1 MFLSPACIY
10 RIRGRGSKD
19 SGDSIPERK
28 SPRHLRIKH
37 ASNKPQREASAVHP
51 DGRCQVGG
59 EGVPPNDSGPEFGF
73 QGISWYRL
81 WIFQL
86 EEKVNRKEIEQRI
99 WGKTIASARTIGLIS
114 EQEAQ
119 FLIEEYLRDFRS
131 KNGWDGK
138 TYIIPR
144 IF

>member
-1 MFLSPACIY
+1 MPTRQKRDWLPSTSD
-10 RIRGRGSKD
+10 RR
-19 SGDSIPERK
+19 
-28 SPRHLRIKH
+28 
-37 ASNKPQREASAVHP
+37 
-51 DGRCQVGG
+51 
-59 EGVPPNDSGPEFGF
+59 FGF
-73 QGISWYRL
+73 HRQSCYIVR
-81 WIFQL
+81 IFQL

-99 WGKTIASARTIGLIS
+99 WGKTIASARTTGLIS

-138 TYIIPR
+138 TYIMPR

>member
-1 MFLSPACIY
+1 VTSHDST
-10 RIRGRGSKD
+10 RI
-19 SGDSIPERK
+19 
-28 SPRHLRIKH
+28 
-37 ASNKPQREASAVHP
+37 
-51 DGRCQVGG
+51 
-59 EGVPPNDSGPEFGF
+59 GPEFGF

-131 KNGWDGK
+131 KNGWDGR

>member
-1 MFLSPACIY
+1 MSGLTSRVGNEGRPSLPSHKILRCRCDAAHGRRRLSRRFCGHIFKTST
-10 RIRGRGSKD
+10 RVLR
-19 SGDSIPERK
+19 
-28 SPRHLRIKH
+28 PRTT
-37 ASNKPQREASAVHP
+37 
-51 DGRCQVGG
+51 GG
-59 EGVPPNDSGPEFGF
+59 GADRARLGF
-73 QGISWYRL
+73 RSFSWYRL
-81 WIFQL
+81 GIFQL

-99 WGKTIASARTIGLIS
+99 WGKTIASARTTGLIS

-138 TYIIPR
+138 TYIMPR

>member
-1 MFLSPACIY
+1 MRIARACLPTKFSRCHCYAAHGRRCLSSRFCGHIFKTRHACT
-10 RIRGRGSKD
+10 GSTD
-19 SGDSIPERK
+19 DWRRSGSGER
-28 SPRHLRIKH
+28 L
-37 ASNKPQREASAVHP
+37 
-51 DGRCQVGG
+51 
-59 EGVPPNDSGPEFGF
+59 GF
-73 QGISWYRL
+73 RSFSWYRL
-81 WIFQL
+81 GIFQL

-99 WGKTIASARTIGLIS
+99 WGKTIASARTTGLIS

-138 TYIIPR
+138 TYIMPR

>member
-1 MFLSPACIY
+1 S
-10 RIRGRGSKD
+10 
-19 SGDSIPERK
+19 
-28 SPRHLRIKH
+28 
-37 ASNKPQREASAVHP
+37 PQRPLPA
-51 DGRCQVGG
+51 GG
-59 EGVPPNDSGPEFGF
+59 EAVTSHDRARIGPEFGF
-73 QGISWYRL
+73 HGISWYRL

-86 EEKVNRKEIEQRI
+86 EEKVNMKEIEKRI
-99 WGKTIASARTIGLIS
+99 WGKNIASARTIGLIS